1 MAFVTEEYYN
11 STFMGLPIAA
21 EDFARFETW
30 AERAVGALTRWRI
43 TADNF
48 DSLPTWMQTAYKDAV
63 CAQMT
68 YYAQEGIDVAIKG
81 VSDKSFTVGKV
92 SVSNAA
98 KTEGSGS
105 MIAPLVY
112 SILGQ
117 SGLIGAHVPVYE
129 RWGI

>member
-1 MAFVTEEYYN
+1 MAFVDETYYTE
-11 STFMGLPIAA
+11 TFLGLPIAA
-21 EDFARFETW
+21 EDFARFESW

-43 TADNF
+43 TADNY
-48 DSLPTWMQTAYKDAV
+48 DSLPTWMQTAYKDAI

-81 VSDKSFTVGKV
+81 VSDKSFSVGKV

-98 KTEGSGS
+98 KVEGSGS

>member
-1 MAFVTEEYYN
+1 MAFVSEEYYN

-21 EDFARFETW
+21 EDFARFEAW
-30 AERAVGALTRWRI
+30 AERAVGALTRWKI
-43 TADNF
+43 TEDNF
-48 DSLPTWMQTAYKDAV
+48 DGLPVWMQTAFKDSI

-81 VSDKSFTVGKV
+81 VSDKSFSVGKV
-92 SVSNAA
+92 SVTNN
-98 KTEGSGS
+98 KGVEGNKS
-105 MIAPLVY
+105 MIAPMVY